1 METREVMERLFEEIS
16 QLELPLIS
24 PKVYETIERKNKNYE
39 NKEDSNTWKKEKA
52 KKSTCE

>member
-24 PKVYETIERKNKNYE
+24 PKVYETIERKKKNYE